1 MTEASHH
8 NRSLP
13 RRLGM
18 GLLTLTT
25 IIVALISALLV
36 VLLFFITA
44 VPPLV
49 AAALVLIDVG
59 IVVALVRLG
68 RTPLTL
74 FGAVLGMLAVAAVAV
89 IVSQQFATTP
99 PITDA
104 DGNVVPGSIAT
115 LEAVELGGTEQW
127 ITIRGHSTDKP
138 VLLFLA
144 GGPGGS
150 ELVMTRRYLSD
161 LEQHF
166 VVVNWDQPG
175 TGKSYGA
182 ADIATLTPEQ
192 FVTDAHELTLYLR
205 ERFDQEKIYVL
216 GESWG
221 SILGIWLVQEHPDLF
236 HAFISTGQMVD
247 PVEND
252 TIGYEFAIDR
262 LTDQGR
268 TDEAAQLRRNGPPPY
283 TRDEVLGKFLAINGV
298 LNSYMEAHAHGEGTG
313 HNLMFDSLG
322 APEYGL
328 LDKVNWIRG
337 LVGVFTNVYPQLNDV
352 DLRTQA
358 SELDVPVYIIK
369 GRWDVNA
376 VNSLTEEYFALLDA
390 PHKELIWFEDSAHT
404 PLWDAPERFTEEL
417 VTNVL
422 ADTYPQ
428 MADGNVQR

>member
-1 MTEASHH
+1 MTSVSQQH
-8 NRSLP
+8 RSIL
-13 RRLGM
+13 RRIGM
-18 GLLTLTT
+18 GGLILGVSG
-25 IIVALISALLV
+25 IVFISALPVL
-36 VLLFFITA
+36 LLFFGTA
-44 VPPLV
+44 VPPWLALALIGVDIALVATLLRRRCSLPWRSGALLGVVLV
-49 AAALVLIDVG
+49 AA
-59 IVVALVRLG
+59 
-68 RTPLTL
+68 
-74 FGAVLGMLAVAAVAV
+74 LAVSA
-89 IVSQQFATTP
+89 SQHFATTP

-104 DGNVVPGSIAT
+104 DGHVVPGSIAT
-115 LEAVELGGTEQW
+115 LEPVELNGSQQW
-127 ITIRGHSTDKP
+127 MTIRGHSTDKP

-150 ELVMTRRYLSD
+150 ELVMTRRYLSA

-182 ADIATLTPEQ
+182 ADFDTLTPGQ
-192 FVTDAHELTLYLR
+192 FLSDAHELTLYLR
-205 ERFDQEKIYVL
+205 ERFDEDKIYVL

-221 SILGIWLVQEHPDLF
+221 SILGIWLVQQHPDLF

-252 TIGYEFAIDR
+252 TLGYEFAIER
-262 LTDQGR
+262 LTEQGR
-268 TDEAAQLRRNGPPPY
+268 MDEAEQLRRNGPPPY
-283 TRDEVLGKFLAINGV
+283 TTDEILGKFWAINGV
-298 LNSYMEAHAHGEGTG
+298 LNGYMQAHAHGEGVH
-313 HNLMFDSLG
+313 HNLLFDSLG

-328 LDKVNWIRG
+328 LDKAHWVRG
-337 LVGVFTNVYPQLNDV
+337 LIDVFTTVYPQLNDV

-358 SELDVPVYIIK
+358 TELAVPVYFIK

-404 PLWDAPERFTEEL
+404 PLWDEPEHFTEVL

-422 ADTYPQ
+422 EDTYPQ
-428 MADGNVQR
+428 MAERNDR

>member
-1 MTEASHH
+1 MTEVSYQ
-8 NRSLP
+8 SLP
-13 RRLGM
+13 RRLGT

-25 IIVALISALLV
+25 IIVALISVLPVL
-36 VLLFFITA
+36 LLFFITA

-68 RTPLTL
+68 RTPLNLAGT
-74 FGAVLGMLAVAAVAV
+74 VLSMLVVALLAVIA
-89 IVSQQFATTP
+89 SQQFATTP

-104 DGNVVPGSIAT
+104 DGQVVPGSIAT

-150 ELVMTRRYLSD
+150 ELVMTRRYLSE
-161 LEQHF
+161 LEEHF
-166 VVVNWDQPG
+166 
-175 TGKSYGA
+175 
-182 ADIATLTPEQ
+182 II
-192 FVTDAHELTLYLR
+192 VTDAHELTLYLR
-205 ERFDQEKIYVL
+205 ERFAEEKIYVL

-268 TDEAAQLRRNGPPPY
+268 TDEVAQLRRNGPPPY

-298 LNSYMEAHAHGEGTG
+298 LNSYMEAHAHGEGVH

-328 LDKVNWIRG
+328 LDKVNWVRG

-352 DLRTQA
+352 DLRAQA

-404 PLWDAPERFTEEL
+404 PLWDEPEHFTAVL

-422 ADTYPQ
+422 ADTQPQ
-428 MADGNVQR
+428 TADGRAQQ

>member
-1 MTEASHH
+1 MTQLPYQTPHL
-8 NRSLP
+8 LP
-13 RRLGM
+13 RIGRR
-18 GLLTLTT
+18 LLTFGTMVVMLF
-25 IIVALISALLV
+25 SLLPV
-36 VLLFFITA
+36 LLLFFGTT
-44 VPPLV
+44 VPLV
-49 AAALVLIDVG
+49 VAVLLLLLDIG
-59 IVVALVRLG
+59 LVVALVRLG
-68 RTPLTL
+68 STPLTL
-74 FGAVLGMLAVAAVAV
+74 TGTALGMLVVAVLAVA
-89 IVSQQFATTP
+89 VSQQFATTP
-99 PITDA
+99 PITDT

-115 LEAVELGGTEQW
+115 LETVELGGTQQW

-182 ADIATLTPEQ
+182 ADFASLTPQQ
-192 FVTDAHELTLYLR
+192 FVADAHELTRYLCN
-205 ERFDQEKIYVL
+205 RFDEDKIYVL

-221 SILGIWLVQEHPDLF
+221 SILGILLVQQYPDLF

-252 TIGYEFAIDR
+252 KLGYTFAMD
-262 LTDQGR
+262 LLEEQGR
-268 TDEAAQLRRNGPPPY
+268 ADEAERLRRNGPPPY
-283 TRDEVLGKFLAINGV
+283 TTEEVLSKFMAINGV
-298 LNSYMEAHAHGEGTG
+298 LNGYMEAHAHGEGTG
-313 HNLMFDSLG
+313 HNLLFDSLG

-328 LDKVNWIRG
+328 LDKVNWVRG
-337 LVGVFTNVYPQLNDV
+337 LVKVFTNVYPQLNDL
-352 DLRTQA
+352 DFRTQA
-358 SELDVPVYIIK
+358 AELDVPVYFIK

-404 PLWDAPERFTEEL
+404 PLWDEPQHFTEVL
-417 VTNVL
+417 VLNVL
-422 ADTYPQ
+422 ADTQ
-428 MADGNVQR
+428 L